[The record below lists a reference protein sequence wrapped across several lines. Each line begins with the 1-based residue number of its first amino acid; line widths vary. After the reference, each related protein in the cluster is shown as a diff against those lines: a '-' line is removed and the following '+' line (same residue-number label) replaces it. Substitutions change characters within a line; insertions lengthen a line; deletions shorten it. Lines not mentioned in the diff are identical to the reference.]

1 MLTRAEAWNLL
12 CDWTPSP
19 KLRVHARAVEL
30 VMRDL
35 AQRLGDDETAFGIA
49 GMLHDADYDQW
60 PDEHPKRIVAW
71 LQERG
76 EAALAH
82 AISAHYT
89 QWGVSY
95 VTLLDKALLA
105 SDEITGFCMA
115 AALIR
120 PTRTEGLEPSSVK
133 KRLKDK
139 AFAAG
144 VDRFEV
150 KEGLR
155 LLMEAVGGTE
165 DEHLARILAVLHAHR
180 VELGLMPPIQ
190 KILATDEHP

>member
-1 MLTRAEAWNLL
+1 MLTRTEAWQLL

-19 KLRVHARAVEL
+19 KLRIHARAVEL

-35 AQRLGDDETAFGIA
+35 ARRLDENEEIFGLA
-49 GMLHDADYDQW
+49 GLLHDADYDQW
-60 PDEHPKRIVAW
+60 PEEHPKRIVAW
-71 LQERG
+71 LQERD
-76 EAALAH
+76 EKALAH

-89 QWGVSY
+89 QWNVSY
-95 VTLLDKALLA
+95 DTLLDKALLA

-120 PTRTEGLEPSSVK
+120 PTRTVGLEPASVR

-150 KEGLR
+150 KEGFR
-155 LLMEAVGGTE
+155 MLLEAVGGTE
-165 DEHLARILAVLHAHR
+165 DEHLARIIAVLDAHR
-180 VELGLMPPIQ
+180 EELGLMPP
-190 KILATDEHP
+190 

>member
-1 MLTRAEAWNLL
+1 MPLTRDEAWTLL
-12 CDWTPSP
+12 CDWTPSA
-19 KLRVHARAVEL
+19 KLRTHARAVEL

-35 AQRLGDDETAFGIA
+35 AEKVGADVERFGLA

-60 PDEHPKRIVAW
+60 PTEHPNRIVAW
-71 LQERG
+71 LRERG
-76 EAALAH
+76 DEDLAH
-82 AISAHYT
+82 AISAHFT

-95 VTLLDKALLA
+95 DSLLDKALLA

-115 AALIR
+115 VALVR
-120 PTRTEGLEPSSVK
+120 PERTEGIKPSSVK
-133 KRLKDK
+133 KKLKDK

-150 KEGLR
+150 AEGFR

-165 DEHLARILAVLHAHR
+165 EEHLGRILAVLHAHR
-180 VELGLMPPIQ
+180 EELGLLPPV
-190 KILATDEHP
+190 